1 MFFKKEQD
9 SQTRKRVVLSKETVK
24 QELDLFLEKL
34 PGLKDVNIKIGT
46 DEADTFG
53 ARISPEGYSIAG
65 GYVPATNT
73 LYIVSNAAKSIHHLR
88 QTIHHELLVHKGLGV
103 YSEKEQQTLLR
114 AIYES
119 ATSGEAS
126 LAAHWKKTLEDY
138 KGEPDIVQA
147 EELLALLSEEDLT
160 FWQSPKLSKILYAF
174 RRILKRLGI
183 ISNKLTKDDLI
194 EEIHN

>member
-1 MFFKKEQD
+1 MRQKAFITCVKQSTMNCSSTKDLACTAKRSNRPFYAPFTSLQ
-9 SQTRKRVVLSKETVK
+9 QAVKRVLQRT
-24 QELDLFLEKL
+24 
-34 PGLKDVNIKIGT
+34 G
-46 DEADTFG
+46 
-53 ARISPEGYSIAG
+53 
-65 GYVPATNT
+65 
-73 LYIVSNAAKSIHHLR
+73 
-88 QTIHHELLVHKGLGV
+88 
-103 YSEKEQQTLLR
+103 
-114 AIYES
+114 
-119 ATSGEAS
+119 
-126 LAAHWKKTLEDY
+126 KKTLEDY